1 MTTQILIST
10 FIVLTLASCDNSRT
24 QDKPKQETPKGLQ
37 DKNSSYEII
46 SKRSYGDL
54 IESLYSELLDK
65 DKNLKNLE
73 NEIKDLS
80 ESKGDTTES
89 FDNFDNKNKSY
100 YSSANSHIDQLSDS
114 LLKEE
119 MRTIIKNNLANY
131 NLLVAR
137 HNQLLNIIETKST
150 TLNDLHIVLKITKT
164 IPVIDKYQKDNL
176 PSIKPLESYIQKQNE
191 VIKHADTL
199 TKK

>member
-1 MTTQILIST
+1 MTTKILIST

-54 IESLYSELLDK
+54 IEGLYSELLDK

-73 NEIKDLS
+73 NEIKALS